1 MRLAAV
7 VAGPSLG
14 FIFVVCACFGGLRLL
29 MYICG
34 LRLLTYDLVPEQR
47 TGPALQQPSCTA
59 ATCRA
64 TSLRTAPTAT
74 RPCAVQPKLS
84 LLMICLAFFKIYDS
98 LT

>member
-47 TGPALQQPSCTA
+47 TGPYTVHLDHG
-59 ATCRA
+59 
-64 TSLRTAPTAT
+64 TAT
-74 RPCAVQPKLS
+74 TILHSSNLPSHISTYCTPRTTAMRCPAKTISTNDLPCFL
-84 LLMICLAFFKIYDS
+84 
-98 LT
+98 

>member
-47 TGPALQQPSCTA
+47 TGPATVLH
-59 ATCRA
+59 
-64 TSLRTAPTAT
+64 
-74 RPCAVQPKLS
+74 
-84 LLMICLAFFKIYDS
+84 
-98 LT
+98 